1 MESVTVSEAMIPEVI
16 TVRQTDTVRNVGLR
30 IKSTNH
36 RGFPVMTTDGRLAG
50 MVTRTDINRAIAA
63 GGAEQTVESYMSS
76 DLIVC
81 YPNESLKTAL
91 HKMASKNI
99 GRVPVVERNN
109 KEHLVG
115 ILTRKSI
122 INSYYKAL
130 EFKKTYSDS
139 RSV

>member
-1 MESVTVSEAMIPEVI
+1 MSA
-16 TVRQTDTVRNVGLR
+16 
-30 IKSTNH
+30 
-36 RGFPVMTTDGRLAG
+36 DGRLAG
-50 MVTRTDINRAIAA
+50 MITRTDINRALAE
-63 GGAEQTVESYMSS
+63 GGSEQTVGSVMST

-99 GRVPVVERNN
+99 GRVPVVERDN

-130 EFKKTYSDS
+130 EFKKTYSDGKTT
-139 RSV
+139 